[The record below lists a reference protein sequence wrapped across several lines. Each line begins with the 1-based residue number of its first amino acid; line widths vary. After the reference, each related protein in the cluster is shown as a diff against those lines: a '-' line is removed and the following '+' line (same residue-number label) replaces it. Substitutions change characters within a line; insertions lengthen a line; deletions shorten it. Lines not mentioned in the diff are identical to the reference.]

1 MFQLHLYEAGL
12 NHTISAARC
21 NLTKIRV
28 ARENVFILLSDIRG
42 YARKVFLFHHKLSEE
57 KNPKL
62 PAKNIEKDEAG
73 HTTPCQ
79 VSTLKKQKRHVYC
92 KQG

>member
-1 MFQLHLYEAGL
+1 M
-12 NHTISAARC
+12 
-21 NLTKIRV
+21 
-28 ARENVFILLSDIRG
+28 
-42 YARKVFLFHHKLSEE
+42 FLFHHKLSQE

-79 VSTLKKQKRHVYC
+79 VSTWKKTKETRLLQAGLGICCGLEWTIITTEWYTVLRLTTGTRGGHV
-92 KQG
+92 GGT